1 MIQQIISITVA
12 TMRMTMPAMRPPIS
26 AVFEPAPMVT
36 GSGVV
41 EMEDDSC
48 LIDEDSVDEADEE
61 LSSTIVVEV
70 VVTERVVDEPNS

>member
-26 AVFEPAPMVT
+26 AVFELAPMVT

-48 LIDEDSVDEADEE
+48 LLDDSGDEADEE

-70 VVTERVVDEPNS
+70 AVTERVVDEPNS